1 MNIVVAEGND
11 DEDLTDTGTGTVN
24 RHERLITDFT
34 QNGREVVVSMAGL
47 VVHTVNRSDDGA
59 SGGVVVEVEF
69 DVTLISE
76 CHHTYSYLVWSNC
89 ESANDVD

>member
-1 MNIVVAEGND
+1 MNIVVAEGNH

-24 RHERLITDFT
+24 RHERLITDFM
-34 QNGREVVVSMAGL
+34 QSCREVVVSMAGPI
-47 VVHTVNRSDDGA
+47 VYTVDRSDDGA

-69 DVTLISE
+69 NVTLIAE
-76 CHHTYSYLVWSNC
+76 CHHTYLYLVWSNS